1 MDNEANF
8 KCKELIKMINT
19 NLSSNESSAVY
30 IHIPFC
36 EHICYYCDF
45 NKVFLEGQ
53 PVDEYVDLLIKEM
66 ELTVAKG
73 PIAPVDTVFVGGGTP
88 TTLNEAQIARLCT
101 AIHNT
106 LPLKKDI
113 EFSFEANPGDLSLSK
128 LQAMQD
134 HGVNR
139 ISMGVQSFNNEL
151 LKKIGRIHTVK
162 DVYQSVENMRKIGFE
177 NVSIDL
183 IFSLPGQTEAD
194 FQDTLKQ
201 ALDLDLPHYSA
212 YSLIIEPKTIFYN
225 LIQKGKLFLPG
236 QDAEANMYDLL
247 LNEMEKHGRK
257 QYEISNFAKEGF
269 QSKHNITYWSN
280 EHYYGFGAG
289 AHGYVGNTRYS
300 NFGPIKKYME
310 PLQENIL
317 PTFQQKELTLKEK
330 MEEEMF
336 LGLRKVD
343 GVDKKHFKQKFGQDL
358 DATFA
363 NAIQKTTAKGWL
375 ENNEENVALTRSGR
389 FLGNNVFQ
397 EFL

>member
-1 MDNEANF
+1 
-8 KCKELIKMINT
+8 MINEENSHNT
-19 NLSSNESSAVY
+19 SAVY

-66 ELTVAKG
+66 QITAANKQME
-73 PIAPVDTVFVGGGTP
+73 PIDTVFVGGGTP
-88 TTLNEAQIARLCT
+88 TTLNEAQIAKLCT
-101 AIHNT
+101 AIQEIF
-106 LPLKKDI
+106 PMKEEV
-113 EFSFEANPGDLSLSK
+113 EFSFEANPGDLSVAK
-128 LQAMQD
+128 VQTMKD
-134 HGVNR
+134 YGVNR
-139 ISMGVQSFNNEL
+139 ISMGVQSFNNDL

-162 DVYQSVENMRKIGFE
+162 DVYQSVENMRTVGFE

-194 FQDTLKQ
+194 FRDTLNQ
-201 ALDLDLPHYSA
+201 ALALDLPHYSA

-225 LIQKGKLFLPG
+225 LMQKGKLFLPG

-247 LNEMEKHGRK
+247 LVEMEKHGRK

-269 QSKHNITYWSN
+269 ESKHNITYWSN

-289 AHGYVGNTRYS
+289 AHGYIGNTRYS

-310 PLQENIL
+310 PLQENKL
-317 PTFQQKELTLKEK
+317 PVFQQKELTLKEK

-336 LGLRKVD
+336 LGLRKVS
-343 GVDKKHFKQKFGQDL
+343 GVSKARFQRKFGQDL
-358 DATFA
+358 DATFQ
-363 NAIQKTTAKGWL
+363 NAIQKTMAKGWL
-375 ENNEENVALTRSGR
+375 ENNEENVALTRNGR

>member
-1 MDNEANF
+1 
-8 KCKELIKMINT
+8 MINEENARNT
-19 NLSSNESSAVY
+19 SAVY

-66 ELTVAKG
+66 QITAANKQME
-73 PIAPVDTVFVGGGTP
+73 PIDTVFVGGGTP
-88 TTLNEAQIARLCT
+88 TTLNEAQIAKLCT
-101 AIHNT
+101 AIQEIF
-106 LPLKKDI
+106 PMKEEV
-113 EFSFEANPGDLSLSK
+113 EFSFEANPGDLSVAK
-128 LQAMQD
+128 VQTMKD
-134 HGVNR
+134 YGVNR
-139 ISMGVQSFNNEL
+139 ISMGVQSFNNDL

-162 DVYQSVENMRKIGFE
+162 DVYQSVENMRTVGFE

-183 IFSLPGQTEAD
+183 IFSLPGQSEED
-194 FQDTLKQ
+194 FQDTLNQ
-201 ALDLDLPHYSA
+201 ALALDLPHYSA

-225 LIQKGKLFLPG
+225 LMQKGKLFLPG

-247 LNEMEKHGRK
+247 LVEMEKHGRK

-269 QSKHNITYWSN
+269 ESKHNITYWSN

-289 AHGYVGNTRYS
+289 AHGYIGNTRYS

-310 PLQENIL
+310 PLQENKL
-317 PTFQQKELTLKEK
+317 PIFQQKELTLKEK

-336 LGLRKVD
+336 LGLRKVS
-343 GVDKKHFKQKFGQDL
+343 GVSKAGFQRKFGQDL
-358 DATFA
+358 DATFQ
-363 NAIQKTTAKGWL
+363 NAIQKTMAKGWL
-375 ENNEENVALTRSGR
+375 ENNEENVALTRNGR

>member
-1 MDNEANF
+1 
-8 KCKELIKMINT
+8 MINEENARNT
-19 NLSSNESSAVY
+19 SAVY

-66 ELTVAKG
+66 QITAANKQME
-73 PIAPVDTVFVGGGTP
+73 PIDTVFVGGGTP
-88 TTLNEAQIARLCT
+88 TTLNEAQIAKLCT
-101 AIHNT
+101 AIQEIF
-106 LPLKKDI
+106 PMKEEV
-113 EFSFEANPGDLSLSK
+113 EFSFEANPGDLSVAK
-128 LQAMQD
+128 VQTMKD
-134 HGVNR
+134 YGVNR
-139 ISMGVQSFNNEL
+139 ISMGVQSFNNDL

-162 DVYQSVENMRKIGFE
+162 DVYQSVENMRTVGFE

-183 IFSLPGQTEAD
+183 IFSLPGQSEED
-194 FQDTLKQ
+194 FQDTLNQ
-201 ALDLDLPHYSA
+201 ALALDLPHYSA

-225 LIQKGKLFLPG
+225 LMQKGKLFLPG

-247 LNEMEKHGRK
+247 LVEMEKYGRK

-269 QSKHNITYWSN
+269 ESKHNITYWSN

-289 AHGYVGNTRYS
+289 AHGYIGNTRYS

-310 PLQENIL
+310 PLQENKL
-317 PTFQQKELTLKEK
+317 PVFQQKELTLKEK

-336 LGLRKVD
+336 LGLRKVS
-343 GVDKKHFKQKFGQDL
+343 GVSKAGFQRKFGQDL
-358 DATFA
+358 DATFQ
-363 NAIQKTTAKGWL
+363 NAIQKTMAKGWL
-375 ENNEENVALTRSGR
+375 ENNEENVALTRNGR

>member
-1 MDNEANF
+1 MTA
-8 KCKELIKMINT
+8 I
-19 NLSSNESSAVY
+19 Y

-66 ELTVAKG
+66 EMVTAKH
-73 PIAPVDTVFVGGGTP
+73 AMEPVETVFVGGGTP
-88 TTLNEAQIARLCT
+88 TTLTEAQLVKLCS
-101 AIHNT
+101 AVQH
-106 LPLKKDI
+106 LFPLTEDA

-128 LQAMQD
+128 LQVMKD

-139 ISMGVQSFNNEL
+139 LSMGVQSFNNEL
-151 LKKIGRIHTVK
+151 LKKIGRIHTVD
-162 DVYQSVENMRKIGFE
+162 DVYQSVNNAKQVGFE

-194 FQDTLKQ
+194 FEDTLTK
-201 ALDLDLPHYSA
+201 ALNLDLPHYSA

-225 LIQKGKLFLPG
+225 LMRKGKLLLPG
-236 QDAEANMYDLL
+236 EDAEANMY
-247 LNEMEKHGRK
+247 EMLMSTMEERGRK
-257 QYEISNFAKEGF
+257 QYEISNFAKLGF
-269 QSKHNITYWSN
+269 ESRHNIVYWSN
-280 EHYYGFGAG
+280 EHYFGFGAG
-289 AHGYVGNTRYS
+289 AHGYIGETRYA
-300 NFGPIKKYME
+300 NYGPLKKYMQ
-310 PLQENIL
+310 PLEKDEL

-336 LGLRKVD
+336 LGLRKVA
-343 GVDKKHFKQKFGQDL
+343 GVDKAHFQAKFGQAL
-358 DATFA
+358 DTTFA
-363 NAIQKTTAKGWL
+363 RAIDKTVEKGWL
-375 ENNEENVALTRSGR
+375 ESTPESVRLTRRGR

>member
-1 MDNEANF
+1 
-8 KCKELIKMINT
+8 MINEE
-19 NLSSNESSAVY
+19 SSHNTSAVY

-66 ELTVAKG
+66 QITAANKQMES
-73 PIAPVDTVFVGGGTP
+73 IDTVFVGGGTP
-88 TTLNEAQIARLCT
+88 TTLNEAQIAKLCT
-101 AIHNT
+101 AIQEIF
-106 LPLKKDI
+106 PMKEEV
-113 EFSFEANPGDLSLSK
+113 EFSFEANPGDLSVAK
-128 LQAMQD
+128 VQTMKD
-134 HGVNR
+134 YGVNR
-139 ISMGVQSFNNEL
+139 ISMGVQSFNNDL

-162 DVYQSVENMRKIGFE
+162 DVYQSVENMRTVGFE

-194 FQDTLKQ
+194 FQDTLNQ
-201 ALDLDLPHYSA
+201 ALALDLPHYSA

-225 LIQKGKLFLPG
+225 LMQKGKLFLPG

-247 LNEMEKHGRK
+247 LVEMEKHGRK

-269 QSKHNITYWSN
+269 ESKHNITYWSN

-289 AHGYVGNTRYS
+289 AHGYIGNTRYS

-310 PLQENIL
+310 PLQENKL
-317 PTFQQKELTLKEK
+317 PVFQQKELTLKEK

-336 LGLRKVD
+336 LGLRKVS
-343 GVDKKHFKQKFGQDL
+343 GVSKARFQRKFGQDL
-358 DATFA
+358 DATFQ
-363 NAIQKTTAKGWL
+363 NAIQKTMAKGWL
-375 ENNEENVALTRSGR
+375 ENNEENVALTRNGR

>member
-1 MDNEANF
+1 
-8 KCKELIKMINT
+8 MINEENARNT
-19 NLSSNESSAVY
+19 SAVY

-53 PVDEYVDLLIKEM
+53 PVDEYVDLLIREM
-66 ELTVAKG
+66 QITAMNKQME
-73 PIAPVDTVFVGGGTP
+73 PIDTVFVGGGTP
-88 TTLNEAQIARLCT
+88 TTLNEAQIAKLCT
-101 AIHNT
+101 AIQGIF
-106 LPLKKDI
+106 PMKEEV
-113 EFSFEANPGDLSLSK
+113 EFSFEANPGDLSVAK
-128 LQAMQD
+128 VQTMKD
-134 HGVNR
+134 YGVNR
-139 ISMGVQSFNNEL
+139 ISMGVQSFNNDL

-162 DVYQSVENMRKIGFE
+162 DVYQSVENMRTVGFE

-194 FQDTLKQ
+194 FQDTLNQ
-201 ALDLDLPHYSA
+201 ALALDLPHYSA

-225 LIQKGKLFLPG
+225 LMQKGKLFLPG

-247 LNEMEKHGRK
+247 LVEMEKHGRK

-269 QSKHNITYWSN
+269 ESKHNITYWSN

-289 AHGYVGNTRYS
+289 AHGYIGNTRYS

-310 PLQENIL
+310 PLQENKL
-317 PTFQQKELTLKEK
+317 PVFQQKELTLKEK

-336 LGLRKVD
+336 LGLRKVS
-343 GVDKKHFKQKFGQDL
+343 GVSKAGFQRKFGQDL
-358 DATFA
+358 DATFQ
-363 NAIQKTTAKGWL
+363 NAIQKTMAKGWL
-375 ENNEENVALTRSGR
+375 ENNEENVALTRNGR

>member
-1 MDNEANF
+1 
-8 KCKELIKMINT
+8 MINEENARNT
-19 NLSSNESSAVY
+19 SAVY

-66 ELTVAKG
+66 QITAANKQME
-73 PIAPVDTVFVGGGTP
+73 PIDTVFVGGGTP
-88 TTLNEAQIARLCT
+88 TTLNEAQIAKLCT
-101 AIHNT
+101 AIQEIF
-106 LPLKKDI
+106 PMKEEV
-113 EFSFEANPGDLSLSK
+113 EFSFEANPGDLSVAK
-128 LQAMQD
+128 VQTMKD
-134 HGVNR
+134 YGVNR
-139 ISMGVQSFNNEL
+139 ISMGVQSFNNDL

-162 DVYQSVENMRKIGFE
+162 DVYQSVENMRTVGFE

-183 IFSLPGQTEAD
+183 IFSLPGQSEED
-194 FQDTLKQ
+194 FQDTLNQ
-201 ALDLDLPHYSA
+201 ALALDLPHYSA

-225 LIQKGKLFLPG
+225 LMQKGKLFLPG

-247 LNEMEKHGRK
+247 LVEMEKHGRK

-269 QSKHNITYWSN
+269 ESKHNITYWSN

-289 AHGYVGNTRYS
+289 AHGYIGNTRYS

-310 PLQENIL
+310 PLQENKL
-317 PTFQQKELTLKEK
+317 PVFQQKELTLKEK

-336 LGLRKVD
+336 LGLRKVS
-343 GVDKKHFKQKFGQDL
+343 GVSKAGFERKFGQDL
-358 DATFA
+358 DTTFQ
-363 NAIQKTTAKGWL
+363 NAIQKTMAKGWL
-375 ENNEENVALTRSGR
+375 ENNEENVALTRNGR